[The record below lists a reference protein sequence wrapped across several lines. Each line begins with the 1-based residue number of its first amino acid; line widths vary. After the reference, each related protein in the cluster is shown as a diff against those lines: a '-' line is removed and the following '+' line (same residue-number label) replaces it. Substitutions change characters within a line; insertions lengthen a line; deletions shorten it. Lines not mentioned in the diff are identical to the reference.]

1 MRERT
6 AAIGGR
12 LEVTSEPGVGTTVRL
27 CTATPRETK
36 ENMRE
41 RQ

>member
-1 MRERT
+1 MRERA

-27 CTATPRETK
+27 RAAASAAREAK
-36 ENMRE
+36 E
-41 RQ
+41 QQ